1 MKRAPL
7 FAALVSAVVTVAT
20 VAAPPAR
27 AADEITVQVQVDKV
41 RPAADDVVRLTY
53 TFSGSGLGGTLRL
66 PGSLPLKNLAFA
78 GGPSKSDQMSYVN
91 GVFSRSLS
99 LTYFL
104 RPQGTGPAEVG
115 EVAFGFDDKTVKA
128 ASYLL
133 DVGPARGH
141 AAQPAEPENDDPLMS
156 LLRRRDGAAS
166 RAAAPGAP
174 RARPLIEFR
183 VTPDKT
189 TAYVGEEITLHYEL
203 LTQAD
208 VQGLEYL
215 DAPRFPGCWAED
227 LEKPEKPV
235 GHRDVVDG
243 RTVMRFTL
251 LKKLVSGLNPGTVN
265 IPEAKVR
272 TSVRTSPDPLNDPF
286 GFFPRPEVMDL
297 VAKALTLRILPIP
310 GDAAF
315 HGPVGRFDLSAKLDR
330 TRVAP
335 GEAVTLRLRLAG
347 LGNLRTATDLPKVD
361 VAGVTLYPPSVK
373 SDATRAG
380 RTQVSTEWSYVLV
393 PKGNGT
399 VTIPPISLAV
409 FDPAEKRIV
418 TKTTAP
424 LTFVTEGAPLGGGA
438 SLTTAETTL
447 PSLPATAPSGALK
460 TTSPE
465 GAPAVA
471 DFSQRTV
478 PVPLWAVAAIPGAAL
493 LALGATF
500 LARRRRTSGASQ
512 EALRTEPGETKE
524 RAAARVDRALRDAL
538 LRRYLVPDGASA
550 QEVLSA
556 LAERGLPAA
565 QLDDVR
571 ALLSDVD
578 FLRYAPQ
585 LGDYEA
591 RIDGMRARARD
602 VLQRLG

>member
-1 MKRAPL
+1 VKGAPR
-7 FAALVSAVVTVAT
+7 FGALVCIAAVVASVAG
-20 VAAPPAR
+20 PSAR
-27 AADEITVQVQVDKV
+27 AADEITVQVLVDKA

-53 TFSGSGLGGTLRL
+53 TFTGSGLGGTLRL
-66 PGSLPLKNLAFA
+66 PGSLPLKNLTIV

-104 RPQGTGPAEVG
+104 KPQGTGPAEVG
-115 EVAFGFDDKTVKA
+115 EVAFGFDEKTVKA

-141 AAQPAEPENDDPLMS
+141 GAQPAEPDNDDPLMS
-156 LLRRRDGAAS
+156 LLRRRDGATS
-166 RAAAPGAP
+166 RGAAPGAP
-174 RARPLIEFR
+174 RARPLVEFR

-215 DAPRFPGCWAED
+215 DPPRFPGCWAED

-265 IPEAKVR
+265 IPEAKIR
-272 TSVRTSPDPLNDPF
+272 TSVRLSPDPFNDPF

-297 VAKALTLRILPIP
+297 VAKPLSLKILPIP
-310 GDAAF
+310 GDPSF
-315 HGPVGRFDLSAKLDR
+315 RGPVGRFDLSAKLDR
-330 TRVAP
+330 TRAAP
-335 GEAVTLRLRLAG
+335 GEAVTLRLRLSGA
-347 LGNLRTATDLPKVD
+347 GNLRTATDLPKVD

-373 SDATRAG
+373 SDATRTG
-380 RTQVSTEWSYVLV
+380 RVQVSTEWSYVLV
-393 PKGNGT
+393 PKEPGS
-399 VTIPPISLAV
+399 VTIPSISLAV
-409 FDPAEKRIV
+409 FDLAEKKIV
-418 TKTTAP
+418 TKTTVP
-424 LTFVTEGAPLGGGA
+424 ITFVVEGVPLAGAA
-438 SLTTAETTL
+438 SLTTADTTL
-447 PSLPATAPSGALK
+447 PALPASAPSAAPRSTAAAGAAA
-460 TTSPE
+460 
-465 GAPAVA
+465 GV
-471 DFSQRTV
+471 DFSHRSVT
-478 PVPLWAVAAIPGAAL
+478 VPLWAVALIPGAAL
-493 LALGATF
+493 LALGAIF
-500 LARRRRTSGASQ
+500 LARRRKVSGAWQ
-512 EALRTEPGETKE
+512 EALRAEAGETKE
-524 RAAARVDRALRDAL
+524 RAAARVDRALREAL
-538 LRRYLVPDGASA
+538 LRKYLVPDGAPA
-550 QEVLSA
+550 QDVLSA

-565 QLDDVR
+565 RLESIR
-571 ALLSDVD
+571 TLLSDVD

-591 RIDGMRARARD
+591 RIEGLRAHARD

>member
-7 FAALVSAVVTVAT
+7 FAALVSAAAM

-27 AADEITVQVQVDKV
+27 AADEITVQVLVDKA

-53 TFSGSGLGGTLRL
+53 AFSGSGLGGTLRL
-66 PGSLPLKNLAFA
+66 PGSLPLKNLGLV

-104 RPQGTGPAEVG
+104 KPLGAGPAEVG
-115 EVAFGFDDKTVKA
+115 EVSFGFGDKAVKA

-141 AAQPAEPENDDPLMS
+141 AAQPAEPEDDDPLVS
-156 LLRRRDGAAS
+156 ILRRRDGAAS
-166 RAAAPGAP
+166 RVAAPGAP

-215 DAPRFPGCWAED
+215 DPPHFPGCWAED

-235 GHRDVVDG
+235 GHRGVVDG

-265 IPEAKVR
+265 IPEAKIR
-272 TSVRTSPDPLNDPF
+272 TSVRMSPDPLNDPF

-297 VAKALTLRILPIP
+297 VAKPLTLRILPIP
-310 GDAAF
+310 GNTPF

-335 GEAVTLRLRLAG
+335 GEAVTLRLRLSGA
-347 LGNLRTATDLPKVD
+347 GNLRTATDMPKVD

-373 SDATRAG
+373 SDAARTG

-393 PKGNGT
+393 PKESGT

-424 LTFVTEGAPLGGGA
+424 LTFVAEGSPLKGGA
-438 SLTTAETTL
+438 ALTTAETTL
-447 PSLPATAPSGALK
+447 PSQPSGALK
-460 TTSPE
+460 TTPPA
-465 GAPAVA
+465 GAPAVV
-471 DFSQRTV
+471 DLSHRTV
-478 PVPLWAVAAIPGAAL
+478 TVPLWAVAAIPGAAL
-493 LALGATF
+493 LAVGAIF
-500 LARRRRTSGASQ
+500 LARRRKTSGAWQ
-512 EALRTEPGETKE
+512 EALRPEPGETKE
-524 RAAARVDRALRDAL
+524 RAAARVDRALREAL

-550 QEVLSA
+550 ADVLSG

-585 LGDYEA
+585 LGEYEA
-591 RIDGMRARARD
+591 RIDGLRARARD

>member
-1 MKRAPL
+1 VKRAPL
-7 FAALVSAVVTVAT
+7 FAAFVSAAAIVAT

-27 AADEITVQVQVDKV
+27 ADELTVQVLVDKV
-41 RPAADDVVRLTY
+41 RPAADEVVRLTY
-53 TFSGSGLGGTLRL
+53 TFSGSGLGGNLRP
-66 PGSLPLKNLAFA
+66 PGSLPLKNLSLV

-99 LTYFL
+99 LTYYL
-104 RPQGTGPAEVG
+104 KPQGTGPAEVG
-115 EVAFGFDDKTVKA
+115 EVSFGFDDKTVKA

-141 AAQPAEPENDDPLMS
+141 AAQPAEPENEDPLLS
-156 LLRRRDGAAS
+156 LLRRRESAAS

-174 RARPLIEFR
+174 RGRPLVEFR

-215 DAPRFPGCWAED
+215 DPPHFPGCWAED

-265 IPEAKVR
+265 IPESKIR
-272 TSVRTSPDPLNDPF
+272 TSVRTSPDPLGDPF
-286 GFFPRPEVMDL
+286 SFFPRSEVMDL
-297 VAKALTLRILPIP
+297 VAKPLTLRILPIP
-310 GDAAF
+310 GDASF
-315 HGPVGRFDLSAKLDR
+315 HGPVGRFDLSARLDR

-335 GEAVTLRLRLAG
+335 GEAVTLRLRLSGA
-347 LGNLRTATDLPKVD
+347 GNLRTATETPKVE

-373 SDATRAG
+373 SDATRMG
-380 RTQVSTEWSYVLV
+380 RAQVSTEWSYVLV
-393 PKGNGT
+393 PKDRGT
-399 VTIPPISLAV
+399 ITIPAISLAV

-418 TKTTAP
+418 LKTTAP
-424 LTFVTEGAPLGGGA
+424 LTFVAEGAPLAAGA
-438 SLTTAETTL
+438 TLTTAETTL
-447 PSLPATAPSGALK
+447 PSPPATVPPGSLAS
-460 TTSPE
+460 TTAT
-465 GAPAVA
+465 GAPAVV

-478 PVPLWAVAAIPGAAL
+478 TVPLWAVAAIPGAAL
-493 LALGATF
+493 LAFGATL
-500 LARRRRTSGASQ
+500 LARRRRSNGAWQ
-512 EALRTEPGETKE
+512 EALRAEPGETKE
-524 RAAARVDRALRDAL
+524 RAAARVDRALREAL
-538 LRRYLVPDGASA
+538 LRRHSVPDGASA
-550 QEVLSA
+550 ADLLSA
-556 LAERGLPAA
+556 LAGRGLPAA

-571 ALLSDVD
+571 ALLSDVE
-578 FLRYAPQ
+578 FLRAAPQ
-585 LGDYEA
+585 LGDYGA
-591 RIDGMRARARD
+591 RIDALRARARD

>member
-1 MKRAPL
+1 MRRAAL
-7 FAALVSAVVTVAT
+7 LAATVFAAAAF
-20 VAAPPAR
+20 AAPAAR
-27 AADEITVQVQVDKV
+27 AADELSAQVLVDKA

-66 PGSLPLKNLAFA
+66 PASLPLRNLTLA
-78 GGPSKSDQMSYVN
+78 GGPSKSEQMSFVN

-104 RPQGTGPAEVG
+104 RPQGPGPAEIG
-115 EVAFGFDDKTVKA
+115 EVSFGFDEKTVKA

-133 DVGPARGH
+133 EVGPARGRGG
-141 AAQPAEPENDDPLMS
+141 AAPEPEEADPIAQFF
-156 LLRRRDGAAS
+156 RRRDASSIRPAGAGAS
-166 RAAAPGAP
+166 Q
-174 RARPLIEFR
+174 ARPLIEFR

-215 DAPRFPGCWAED
+215 EPPRFPGCWAED

-265 IPEAKVR
+265 IPEAKIR
-272 TSVRTSPDPLNDPF
+272 TSVRGSADPSGDPF
-286 GFFPRPEVMDL
+286 GFFPRSQVMDL
-297 VAKALTLRILPIP
+297 VARALSLRILPIP

-330 TRVAP
+330 TKVAP
-335 GEAVTLRLRLAG
+335 GEAVTLRIRLSG
-347 LGNLRTATDLPKVD
+347 TGNLRTATESPKLD
-361 VAGVTLYPPSVK
+361 VPNATLYPPSVK
-373 SDATRAG
+373 SDSSRTG
-380 RTQVSTEWSYVLV
+380 RTQVATEWSYVLV
-393 PKGNGT
+393 PKENGT
-399 VTIPPISLAV
+399 VTIPPVSLAV

-424 LTFVTEGAPLGGGA
+424 LTLVAEGGAPRGA
-438 SLTTAETTL
+438 AAGLTTAETTL
-447 PSLPATAPSGALK
+447 PLLPSPGPSLAPQSARSGLEA
-460 TTSPE
+460 S
-465 GAPAVA
+465 V
-471 DFSQRTV
+471 DFSRHAVTL
-478 PVPLWAVAAIPGAAL
+478 PLWAVAAVSGAAL
-493 LALGATF
+493 LGFGAVV
-500 LARRRRTSGASQ
+500 AVKRRRTHGAWR
-512 EALRTEPGETKE
+512 EALEPEPGETKE
-524 RAAARVDRALRDAL
+524 RAAARVDWALREILA
-538 LRRYLVPDGASA
+538 RRYLVPEGASA
-550 QEVLSA
+550 PDVLSA

-565 QLDDVR
+565 WIDDVK

-578 FLRYAPQ
+578 FLRSAPQ
-585 LGDYEA
+585 LGDYDA
-591 RIDGMRARARD
+591 RIAALRARAARI
-602 VLQRLG
+602 LPRLA

>member
-1 MKRAPL
+1 MKPAGRFASL
-7 FAALVSAVVTVAT
+7 ASSAAVVAAL
-20 VAAPPAR
+20 AAPPAR
-27 AADEITVQVQVDKV
+27 AADEIAVQVVVDKA

-66 PGSLPLKNLAFA
+66 PGTLPLKNLILV
-78 GGPSKSDQMSYVN
+78 GGPSKADQMSYVN

-104 RPQGTGPAEVG
+104 KPQGTGPAEVG
-115 EVAFGFDDKTVKA
+115 EVSFGFDDKPVKA

-133 DVGPARGH
+133 DVGPARGR
-141 AAQPAEPENDDPLMS
+141 AAQPEPENDDPLMS
-156 LLRRRDGAAS
+156 LLRRREGAGN
-166 RAAAPGAP
+166 RAGAP
-174 RARPLIEFR
+174 ATARVRPLVEFR

-215 DAPRFPGCWAED
+215 DPPRFPGCWAED

-243 RTVMRFTL
+243 KTVMRFTL
-251 LKKLVSGLNPGTVN
+251 LRKLVSGLNPGTVN
-265 IPEAKVR
+265 IPEAKIR
-272 TSVRTSPDPLNDPF
+272 TSVRMAPDPFNEPF

-297 VAKALTLRILPIP
+297 VAKPLTLRILPIP
-310 GDAAF
+310 GDASF
-315 HGPVGRFDLSAKLDR
+315 RGPVGRFDLSAKLDR
-330 TRVAP
+330 VRVAP

-347 LGNLRTATDLPKVD
+347 TGNLRTATDSPRVD

-373 SDATRAG
+373 SDATRVG

-393 PKGNGT
+393 PKEGGT
-399 VTIPPISLAV
+399 VTIPPISIAV

-424 LTFVTEGAPLGGGA
+424 LSFVAEGASVAGGA

-447 PSLPATAPSGALK
+447 PSVGATAQA
-460 TTSPE
+460 
-465 GAPAVA
+465 GAPGTAAGPALV
-471 DFSQRTV
+471 DFSHRTV
-478 PVPLWAVAAIPGAAL
+478 TLPLWAIATIPGAAL
-493 LALGATF
+493 LALGAVL
-500 LARRRRTSGASQ
+500 LARRRKASGTWR
-512 EALRTEPGETKE
+512 EALEAEPGETKE
-524 RAAARVDRALRDAL
+524 RAAARVDRALREAL
-538 LRRYLVPDGASA
+538 LRRYLVPDGASV
-550 QEVLSA
+550 QEILSG
-556 LAERGLPAA
+556 LAERGLPAG
-565 QLDDVR
+565 QLEDVKE
-571 ALLSDVD
+571 LLSDVD

-585 LGDYEA
+585 LGDYDA
-591 RIDGMRARARD
+591 RITGLRARARG
-602 VLQRLG
+602 VLQRLS

>member
-1 MKRAPL
+1 MKSASL
-7 FAALVSAVVTVAT
+7 FAALVRAAAAVAV

-27 AADEITVQVQVDKV
+27 AADELTVQVLVDKA

-66 PGSLPLKNLAFA
+66 PGSLPLKNLVLA

-141 AAQPAEPENDDPLMS
+141 AAQPAEPESDDPLMS
-156 LLRRRDGAAS
+156 LLRRRDNGAS
-166 RAAAPGAP
+166 RAAASGAP
-174 RARPLIEFR
+174 RAKPLVEFR
-183 VTPDKT
+183 VTADKT

-215 DAPRFPGCWAED
+215 DPPRFPGCWAED

-265 IPEAKVR
+265 IPEAKIR
-272 TSVRTSPDPLNDPF
+272 TSVRMSPDPFNDPF

-297 VAKALTLRILPIP
+297 VAKPLALKILPIP

-315 HGPVGRFDLSAKLDR
+315 HGPVGHFDLSAKLDR

-335 GEAVTLRLRLAG
+335 GEAVTLRLRLSGA
-347 LGNLRTATDLPKVD
+347 GNLRTATDSPKVD
-361 VAGVTLYPPSVK
+361 VAGATVYPPSVK
-373 SDATRAG
+373 SEATRTG
-380 RTQVSTEWSYVLV
+380 RAQVSTEWSYVLV
-393 PKGNGT
+393 PKESGT

-409 FDPAEKRIV
+409 FDPGEKRIV

-424 LTFVTEGAPLGGGA
+424 LTFVTEGAALGSGA
-438 SLTTAETTL
+438 SLTTADTIL
-447 PSLPATAPSGALK
+447 PPLPATATSGAPK
-460 TTSPE
+460 TAAPA
-465 GAPAVA
+465 GAPVAA
-471 DFSQRTV
+471 DFSHRTV
-478 PVPLWAVAAIPGAAL
+478 TFPLWAVAAIPGAAL
-493 LALGATF
+493 LALGATL
-500 LARRRRTSGASQ
+500 LARRRRKSSAWQ
-512 EALRTEPGETKE
+512 EALRAEPGETKE
-524 RAAARVDRALRDAL
+524 RAAARVDRALREAL
-538 LRRYLVPDGASA
+538 LRRYLVPDGVSA
-550 QEVLSA
+550 AEVLTG

-565 QLDDVR
+565 RLDDVR

-591 RIDGMRARARD
+591 RIEGLRARARD

>member
-7 FAALVSAVVTVAT
+7 FAALASAAAMVGT
-20 VAAPPAR
+20 VAAPSAR
-27 AADEITVQVQVDKV
+27 AADEITVQVLVDKP

-66 PGSLPLKNLAFA
+66 PASIPSKNLALV

-104 RPQGTGPAEVG
+104 KPLGTGPAEIG
-115 EVAFGFDDKTVKA
+115 EVSFGFDDKTVKA

-141 AAQPAEPENDDPLMS
+141 AGQPAEPEDDDPLMS
-156 LLRRRDGAAS
+156 VLRRRSGAGP
-166 RAAAPGAP
+166 RGAAPGAS
-174 RARPLIEFR
+174 RVRPLIEFR

-215 DAPRFPGCWAED
+215 DPPHFPGCWAED

-265 IPEAKVR
+265 IPEAKIR
-272 TSVRTSPDPLNDPF
+272 TSVRMSPDPLNDPF
-286 GFFPRPEVMDL
+286 SFFPRPEVMDL
-297 VAKALTLRILPIP
+297 VARPLTLRILPIP
-310 GDAAF
+310 GDASF
-315 HGPVGRFDLSAKLDR
+315 HGPVGRFDLTAKLDR

-335 GEAVTLRLRLAG
+335 GEAVTLRLRLSG
-347 LGNLRTATDLPKVD
+347 TGNLRTATDLPKVD

-373 SDATRAG
+373 SDTARTG

-393 PKGNGT
+393 PKAGGT

-418 TKTTAP
+418 MKTTAP
-424 LTFVTEGAPLGGGA
+424 LTFVAEGAPLGGGT
-438 SLTTAETTL
+438 SLTTADTTL
-447 PSLPATAPSGALK
+447 PSPAATVPSGAPK
-460 TTSPE
+460 ATPPA
-465 GAPAVA
+465 GAQAVT
-471 DFSQRTV
+471 DFSGRTV
-478 PVPLWAVAAIPGAAL
+478 TLPLWAVAAIPGAAL
-493 LALGATF
+493 LALGATV
-500 LARRRRTSGASQ
+500 LARRRRSNGAWD
-512 EALRTEPGETKE
+512 EALRAEPGETKE
-524 RAAARVDRALRDAL
+524 RAAARVDCALREAL
-538 LRRYLVPDGASA
+538 LRRHRIPDGAPVA
-550 QEVLSA
+550 EVLSG

-571 ALLSDVD
+571 AVFSDVD

-585 LGDYEA
+585 LGEYET
-591 RIDGMRARARD
+591 RIDGLRKRARD